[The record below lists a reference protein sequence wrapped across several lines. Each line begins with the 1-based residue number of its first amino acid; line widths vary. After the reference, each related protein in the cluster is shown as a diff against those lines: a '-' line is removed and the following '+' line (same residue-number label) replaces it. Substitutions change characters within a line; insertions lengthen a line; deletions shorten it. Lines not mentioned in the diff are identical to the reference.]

1 MPISPAN
8 FVCGIPLDFRYD
20 ESFSMQQDMPDRNMS
35 VKNKYSPQRLAPQA
49 RDGHN
54 MPMNRIKEI
63 REAKGW
69 TQADLSSASGIN
81 QGYLSKMENGTA
93 NATMDK
99 IKLVSAA
106 LGVDDYELFAP
117 SDLKSRVLLAM
128 DFMEPA
134 ERQAALVVI
143 EAMAGKPRP

>member
-1 MPISPAN
+1 
-8 FVCGIPLDFRYD
+8 
-20 ESFSMQQDMPDRNMS
+20 MS
-35 VKNKYSPQRLAPQA
+35 VKNKYSRERLAHPTPT
-49 RDGHN
+49 GHN

-69 TQADLSSASGIN
+69 TQADLAAAAGLN

-99 IKLVSAA
+99 IKAVSSA

-117 SDLKSRVLLAM
+117 SDLKARVLLALGAM
-128 DFMEPA
+128 GED
-134 ERQAALVVI
+134 ERQAAAVVI
-143 EAMAGKPRP
+143 EAMAGKERR